1 MRAKLRRNVIKNSLP
16 INSFPSFSLS
26 LSFFS
31 SMTDFII
38 IFLFVATTAAHP
50 RRCPIILISFF
61 HFYFMRLWTRR
72 TQREM
77 EEKDRKQFN
86 SLFHVKSAESTSVVG
101 RKSFSLFPNSISKY
115 QAIYLNAK
123 VDITFS
129 KKRVGQI
136 CYTFT
141 LFRMTHLGQIKNIFM
156 SFNRFPFL
164 TFTFFYL
171 KLVTSSPKI
180 KNDTGISYSSRF
192 MPLS

>member
-26 LSFFS
+26 LSLFS

-86 SLFHVKSAESTSVVG
+86 SLFHVKSADSSVVG

-192 MPLS
+192 LPLS

>member
-1 MRAKLRRNVIKNSLP
+1 
-16 INSFPSFSLS
+16 
-26 LSFFS
+26 
-31 SMTDFII
+31 
-38 IFLFVATTAAHP
+38 
-50 RRCPIILISFF
+50 
-61 HFYFMRLWTRR
+61 
-72 TQREM
+72 M

-86 SLFHVKSAESTSVVG
+86 SLFHVKSADSTSVVG

-171 KLVTSSPKI
+171 KLPPPKLRTTLESLI
-180 KNDTGISYSSRF
+180 HLAFCRCRNSFVPLPTGILSSNLF
-192 MPLS
+192 VVSSTNGDLFFHSNVSKYCC